1 MRPRDVAS
9 EIVAHGL
16 VVCFLRHGHAASP
29 QYGFGKAER
38 RWRERARRRPR
49 DQCREAERCHR
60 QPATRLLS
68 RISSART

>member
-1 MRPRDVAS
+1 MSRQKLSRMVWLSAFYDT
-9 EIVAHGL
+9 
-16 VVCFLRHGHAASP
+16 ASP